1 MNKRPIVVLLAAA
14 LSPMA
19 SAVLAAEDT
28 VDIPR
33 LVVTSDPLG
42 NRTSDE
48 LIQPVTVIAGD
59 ELNQKR
65 ASTIGETLDG
75 LPGVHN
81 ADFGQGVGRPVV
93 RGLQGSRV
101 KVLEDG
107 LSTSDISGEGA
118 DHAIGMDVGRADQIE
133 VFRGPATLLYGSGAA
148 GGVINV
154 RSNRFNPE
162 FGDAPRVDGQMSYGI
177 NGHDR
182 QGRLGLEL
190 PLGDSFVLRT
200 DYGVRRSS
208 DFDIDGYQQKDQQVG
223 RKDKLQ
229 NSEVE
234 NDVFSIT
241 GLYKGDWG
249 FAGLGYSTW
258 ETQYGI
264 PEVFLGQG
272 EEEQERIRAK
282 NDRFDFRSE
291 INDPLPGFSAARL
304 KMAYTSYR
312 QQEIGSEFDNG
323 AFVESEV
330 ETRFNNNET
339 EMRLEMVHNPIGDW
353 EGVVGLQFNDR
364 DFEAEGE
371 GHGHGDG
378 DEHGG
383 GFYIRGNDTR
393 TVGLF
398 VLEELPT
405 HFGRFEIAARV
416 DHVRSSTDDLGEARD
431 IDLPSGE
438 ELQQSAILGSNSF
451 TPFSLSAGT
460 IIDVDPAHHLRF
472 SVTRSQRA
480 PSAEQLYAFGSHA
493 AAGTVE
499 IGDPNLGKET
509 YTNFEVGFDRHVGA
523 FRYELTT
530 FYNYV
535 DDFIYLAAQ
544 NDGTG
549 QAIEIEGDT
558 LVVNEQQN
566 AKLYGAEFGAITDL
580 IDGPIPLSMRLSADH
595 VRGKLSNGENIPRMS
610 PTRLGIGFDTSYA
623 DWDFSL
629 DYRRVFKQTKTA
641 VTESNTDGYNLVS
654 FDANWSPASLKG
666 AEIFIQGR
674 NLLNEDGRRHTSFFK
689 DESPILGRTIYT
701 GIRFDFGG

>member
-1 MNKRPIVVLLAAA
+1 MNKKPLVVLLAAA

-19 SAVLAAEDT
+19 SVAFAAEDT
-28 VDIPR
+28 IDIPR

-65 ASTIGETLDG
+65 ASTLGETLDG

-101 KVLEDG
+101 QVLEDG
-107 LSTSDISGEGA
+107 LSTADISGEGA
-118 DHAIGMDVGRADQIE
+118 DHAIGMDAGRADQIE
-133 VFRGPATLLYGSGAA
+133 VFRGPATLLYGSAAA

-162 FGDAPRVDGQMSYGI
+162 FGDSPRVDGQMSYGW

-190 PLGDSFVLRT
+190 PMGDSFVLRT

-208 DFDIDGYQQKDQQVG
+208 DFDIDGYQEKGQRVG

-241 GLYKGDWG
+241 GLFKGDWG

-258 ETQYGI
+258 KTQYGI
-264 PEVFLGQG
+264 PEVFLGEG

-291 INDPLPGFSAARL
+291 INDPLPGFKTARL

-312 QQEIGSEFDNG
+312 QQEIGSEFDDG
-323 AFVESEV
+323 VFVESEV

-339 EMRLEMVHNPIGDW
+339 EMRLEMVHNPIADW
-353 EGVVGLQFNDR
+353 QGVIGVQFNDR

-371 GHGHGDG
+371 GHS
-378 DEHGG
+378 HGG
-383 GFYIRGNDTR
+383 GGGHSDGFYIRGNDTR

-398 VLEELPT
+398 VLEERPT
-405 HFGRFEIAARV
+405 HFGRFEVAARV
-416 DHVRSSTDDLGEARD
+416 DHVRSSSDKLSEDRD
-431 IDLPSGE
+431 IDLPNGD
-438 ELQQSAILGSNSF
+438 ELEQAASLSSRSF
-451 TPFSLSAGT
+451 TPYSLSAGT
-460 IIDVDPAHHLRF
+460 IVDVDPAHHLRM

-480 PSAEQLYAFGSHA
+480 PSAEQLYAFGRHA

-509 YTNFEVGFDRHVGA
+509 YTNFEVGFDRHIGA
-523 FRYELTT
+523 FRYDLTT

-535 DDFIYLAAQ
+535 DDFIYLASLD
-544 NDGTG
+544 DGTG
-549 QAIEIEGDT
+549 QAIEIDGDT
-558 LVVNEQQN
+558 VVSNEQRN
-566 AKLYGAEFGAITDL
+566 AKFYGVEFGAITDL
-580 IDGPIPLSMRLSADH
+580 IEGPVPLTMRLSADH
-595 VRGKLSNGENIPRMS
+595 VRGKLSGGENIPRMS
-610 PTRLGIGFDTSYA
+610 PTRVGIGFDTSYG
-623 DWDFSL
+623 DWDLSL
-629 DYRRVFKQTKTA
+629 DYRRVFKHTKTA
-641 VTESNTDGYNLVS
+641 VREDNTGGYNLVS

-689 DESPILGRTIYT
+689 DESPILGRTVYT

>member
-1 MNKRPIVVLLAAA
+1 MNKKPFAVLFAAA
-14 LSPMA
+14 LSTTA
-19 SAVLAAEDT
+19 SAAFAVEDA
-28 VDIPR
+28 VNIPR

-42 NRTSDE
+42 NRTTDE
-48 LIQPVTVIAGD
+48 LLQPVTLLSGD

-65 ASTIGETLDG
+65 ASTLGETLDG

-81 ADFGQGVGRPVV
+81 ADFGQAVGRPVV

-107 LSTSDISGEGA
+107 LSTADISGEGA
-118 DHAIGMDVGRADQIE
+118 DHAIGMDAGRADQIE

-162 FGDAPRVDGQMSYGI
+162 FGDSTRVDGQMSYGV

-190 PLGDSFVLRT
+190 PVNDHFVLRT

-208 DFDIDGYQQKDQQVG
+208 DFDIEGYQQSGQRIG

-229 NSEVE
+229 NSDVE
-234 NDVFSIT
+234 NNAFSIT
-241 GLYKGDWG
+241 GLFKGDWG

-258 ETQYGI
+258 KTQYEI
-264 PEVFLGQG
+264 PEVFLGIG
-272 EEEQERIRAK
+272 EEEQEHLRAK

-291 INDPLPGFSAARL
+291 INDPLPGFSTARL

-312 QQEIGSEFDNG
+312 QQEIGAEFDDG

-353 EGVVGLQFNDR
+353 QGVVGLQLNDR
-364 DFEAEGE
+364 DFAAEGE
-371 GHGHGDG
+371 GHGHG
-378 DEHGG
+378 GG
-383 GFYIRGNDTR
+383 HSDGFYIRGNDTR
-393 TVGLF
+393 TLGLF
-398 VLEELPT
+398 MLEERPT
-405 HFGRFEIAARV
+405 HFGRFEVAARI
-416 DHVRSSTDDLGEARD
+416 DHVRSSTDNLDEARD
-431 IDLPSGE
+431 IDLPGGGE
-438 ELQQSAILGSNSF
+438 RQQSAMLGSNSY

-460 IIDVDPAHHLRF
+460 IIDVVPAHHLRL

-480 PSAEQLYAFGSHA
+480 PSAEQLYAFGHHA

-509 YTNFEVGFDRHVGA
+509 YTNFEVGFDRHLGA
-523 FRYELTT
+523 FRYELTS

-535 DDFIYLAAQ
+535 DDFIYSASQ
-544 NDGTG
+544 DDGAG
-549 QAIEIEGDT
+549 RAIEIEGDT

-566 AKLYGAEFGAITDL
+566 AKFYGVEFGAITDL
-580 IDGPIPLSMRLSADH
+580 IEGPLPLSMRLSADH
-595 VRGKLSNGENIPRMS
+595 VRGKLSNGEDLPRMS
-610 PTRLGIGFDTSYA
+610 PTRVGIGFDSSYG
-623 DWDFSL
+623 DWDVSL

-641 VTESNTDGYNLVS
+641 VTESKTAGYNLIS
-654 FDANWSPASLKG
+654 FDANWSPESLKG
-666 AEIFIQGR
+666 AEIFIQAR
-674 NLLNEDGRRHTSFFK
+674 NLLNEDGRRHTSLFK
-689 DESPILGRTIYT
+689 DESPILGRAIYT